1 MLQNNNTKYAVIDL
15 LSGSFL
21 FSGLDRAE
29 LEKITDFAKV
39 QHVPAKSTIF
49 FKGDQGNSMFIVIS
63 GRLKVQNI
71 SEEGKT
77 LIIGF
82 LEPKSSFGEIAV
94 LDGKP
99 RTATVVSVE
108 PSELLVIER
117 SSFLHFLE
125 MFPAVSIKLMNVLC
139 QMLRSTDEFLE
150 GMVFLNLETRLA
162 KMLRLLS
169 IRYGVK
175 TANGIEFEIKIS
187 QSDLANLV
195 GSSRESV
202 NKQLKIWEDENLIKH
217 LGEGK
222 LCMDERLFSI
232 AE

>member
-1 MLQNNNTKYAVIDL
+1 LQPNNNKPAIINL

-21 FSGLDRAE
+21 FSGLNNVE
-29 LEKITDFAKV
+29 LEKITDFAKI

-71 SEEGKT
+71 SEDGKT
-77 LIIGF
+77 LILGF
-82 LEPKSSFGEIAV
+82 LEPNSSFGEIAV

-99 RTATVVSVE
+99 RTATIISVE
-108 PSELLVIER
+108 PSELLMIDR

-125 MFPAVSIKLMNVLC
+125 MFPGVSIKLMNVLC
-139 QMLRSTDEFLE
+139 TMLRSTDEFLE
-150 GMVFLNLETRLA
+150 SVVFLNLPTRLA

-169 IRYGVK
+169 LKYGIK
-175 TANGIEFEIKIS
+175 TEHGIEFDIRIS

-202 NKQLKIWEDENLIKH
+202 NKQLKSWEDEGLIRH
-217 LGEGK
+217 LGEGRLCVAEK
-222 LCMDERLFSI
+222 LLHITE
-232 AE
+232 